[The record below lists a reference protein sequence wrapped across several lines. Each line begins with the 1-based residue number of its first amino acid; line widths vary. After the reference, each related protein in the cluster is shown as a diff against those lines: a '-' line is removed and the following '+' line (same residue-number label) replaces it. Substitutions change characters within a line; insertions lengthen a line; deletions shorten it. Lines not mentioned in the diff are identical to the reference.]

1 VKRISFAVIE
11 STVRDIIKKD
21 IDPNQIRENQR
32 KILIGL
38 EYLEKRMERIEN
50 LFTDTLAF
58 VTEVMKN
65 FSNS

>member
-1 VKRISFAVIE
+1 MKRISFAVIE

-65 FSNS
+65 VSNS

>member
-1 VKRISFAVIE
+1 MKRISFAVIE

-38 EYLEKRMERIEN
+38 EYLEKRMGRIEK

-58 VTEVMKN
+58 VMESMKN
-65 FSNS
+65 VSNS

>member
-1 VKRISFAVIE
+1 MKRISFAVIE